1 MTCVSHTQSTQKWEC
16 PMFTQGDRSI
26 SLSLAVLQKVAETS
40 SPGQAWRP
48 VTLLSRGTFLLL
60 TSSTAEGSHWRA
72 VSSLQGM
79 SPGHRVLNSILLN
92 GAAAFKLSSWKRKL
106 CSVRSSQKVRS
117 TTTEGPLS
125 WKRLSPL
132 DKPWRPC
139 LSKSKTPGR
148 EARQTTG
155 QGPGYSAKSF
165 GSNAKWMLNQ
175 NVNYKIHKQYSLSWE
190 KYYANQGSTP
200 KGYWTL
206 FCTKYA

>member
-1 MTCVSHTQSTQKWEC
+1 MWATPRAPRSGSVPCSHKGTDPSPYHWPYCTRWPKPPPQARRGGPSLCC
-16 PMFTQGDRSI
+16 PGD
-26 SLSLAVLQKVAETS
+26 
-40 SPGQAWRP
+40 
-48 VTLLSRGTFLLL
+48 TFLLL

-92 GAAAFKLSSWKRKL
+92 GAAALKLSSWKRKL
-106 CSVRSSQKVRS
+106 WSVRSSQKVRS

-125 WKRLSPL
+125 WRGLSPL

-148 EARQTTG
+148 EARQITG

-165 GSNAKWMLNQ
+165 GSNANRMLNQ

-200 KGYWTL
+200 KGYWML